1 MKNWYQNKKN
11 PANRNNPS
19 DKMKLD
25 DYGGAETVLGYIA
38 TLSAIK
44 KRKEKK
50 DGCSERTN
58 SSQIP

>member
-1 MKNWYQNKKN
+1 
-11 PANRNNPS
+11 
-19 DKMKLD
+19 MKLD